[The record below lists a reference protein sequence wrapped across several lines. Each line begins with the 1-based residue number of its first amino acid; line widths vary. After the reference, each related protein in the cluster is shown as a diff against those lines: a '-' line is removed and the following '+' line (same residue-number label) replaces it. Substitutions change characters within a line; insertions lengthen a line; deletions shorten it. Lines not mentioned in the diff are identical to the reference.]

1 MIIVQKYGGATLETP
16 EKIKGV
22 AARIA
27 QLKKQD
33 HKVVAVVSAMGS
45 TTNQLIQLAKQVTPL
60 PSLRELDMLL
70 STGERVSMSLVSMAL
85 NDLGHHAISLTGSQ
99 AGIMTDDSHINAMIT
114 DVKANRVS
122 ESIDNGKIVILA
134 GFQGV
139 NPTTKEITTLG
150 RGGSDTTAVA
160 MAAYLKADRCEIL
173 KDVPSI
179 FTADPKLVPEA
190 QPLSFLNY
198 NILLEM
204 TYWGAK
210 VLHYRSVELA
220 KVNRIKL
227 YVGPAIDPTADG
239 KYTDTSGKRGTVQ
252 ITGTHIQE
260 DIMFETTKPIA
271 VNSHSSV
278 LELEL
283 NKFTMSESLQ
293 KLSEVFK
300 AKNIGMPQ
308 VLFGDEKDTHTLLY
322 VTAPAEVL
330 EQIADVAQT
339 GKDFTASNKKLSSVS
354 LTCTGS
360 SVNEVLILATR
371 ELSNNGIPIHKFTQS
386 AMSLNFFVDAANR
399 DKAVKALHN
408 LIK

>member
-22 AARIA
+22 ASRIA
-27 QLKKQD
+27 QLKKQN
-33 HKVVAVVSAMGS
+33 HQVVAVVSAMGS

-114 DVKANRVS
+114 DVKANRVV
-122 ESIDNGKIVILA
+122 ESLSNDKIVILA

-139 NPTTKEITTLG
+139 NPVTKEITTLG

-160 MAAYLKADRCEIL
+160 MAAFLKADRCEIL
-173 KDVPSI
+173 KDVPSV
-179 FTADPKLVPEA
+179 FTADPKLVPDA
-190 QPLSFLNY
+190 QPLGYLNY

-220 KVNRIKL
+220 KVNKIKL
-227 YVGPAIDPTADG
+227 YVGPAVDPTADG
-239 KYTDTSGKRGTVQ
+239 TYAPAGSHRPVQ
-252 ITGTHIQE
+252 IIGTLIQE
-260 DIMFETTKPIA
+260 DTMFETTKPIA

-278 LELEL
+278 LELEI
-283 NKFTMSESLQ
+283 NKTSVAVALQ
-293 KLSEVFK
+293 KLAHIFK
-300 AKNIGMPQ
+300 TKNIGMPQ
-308 VLFGDEKDTHTLLY
+308 VLFGDETTKNTALFI
-322 VTAPAEVL
+322 TAPSEVL
-330 EQIADVAQT
+330 EQIKEVAQS
-339 GKDFTASNKKLSSVS
+339 GNDFTLSNKKLCSVS

-360 SVNEVLILATR
+360 SVNEVLIQASR
-371 ELSNNGIPIHKFTQS
+371 ELENNNIPVYKFTQS
-386 AMSLNFFVDAANR
+386 SMSLNFFLDVSLKESAI
-399 DKAVKALHN
+399 KVLHS